1 MCEQVSHHPP
11 VSAFYGEGEHYT
23 IHGSIQP
30 KMKFW
35 GKSIEV
41 TPKGMITLN
50 LKKSVNINL
59 KSSNVLIMT
68 IHLKVLVRVILLH
81 KCTNISLK

>member
-1 MCEQVSHHPP
+1 MFRPDLGFRIVCEQVSHHPP
-11 VSAFYGEGEHYT
+11 VSAFYGEGEYYT

-50 LKKSVNINL
+50 LKKSVDTNL
-59 KSSNVLIMT
+59 K
-68 IHLKVLVRVILLH
+68 LLYYDQEF
-81 KCTNISLK
+81 KYIF